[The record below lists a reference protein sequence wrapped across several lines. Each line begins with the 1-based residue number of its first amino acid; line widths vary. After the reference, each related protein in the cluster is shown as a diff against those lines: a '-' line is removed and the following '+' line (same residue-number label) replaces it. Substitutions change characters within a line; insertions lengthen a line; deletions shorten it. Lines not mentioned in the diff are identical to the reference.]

1 MFTVTKVVR
10 IIDGKELV
18 DSVCLSADTKPTRFA
33 NGSMCLEMNTGDVYA
48 FNEDDSAWV
57 KVN

>member
-10 IIDGKELV
+10 IIGGKELIE
-18 DSVCLSADTKPTRFA
+18 SVCLSSDTKLNSFA